1 MGWSVGRTVFGVGA
15 HTRKTSEMSGGE
27 IDVWHR
33 LVPYTG
39 TPGPVSD
46 IGKLIIG
53 TGKLIDS
60 FQHF

>member
-1 MGWSVGRTVFGVGA
+1 MYDIRHWLRERQTSRSESGR
-15 HTRKTSEMSGGE
+15 E

-46 IGKLIIG
+46 IAKLIIG
-53 TGKLIDS
+53 TGKLIYS